1 MIGKLTG
8 VIDSIEDDHLI
19 LDVSGVG
26 YLVYCAG
33 NTLASL
39 NINQN
44 LAILIEMIVKEDQL
58 TLYGFTDTSQKKWFK
73 LLQTVQG
80 VGARMALSILGILT
94 PDQLIGA
101 ILAQDYNSFKQVSG
115 IGAKLASRIVNE
127 LQNKEGI
134 TSLSS
139 GLTNSGSL
147 GKTPNTSISQSQNIV
162 SDALSALS
170 NLGFNR
176 SEAYKVLT
184 EIYNQNNEITL
195 EQLIKQGLSTLGRR

>member
-8 VIDSIEDDHLI
+8 IIDSIEDDHLI
-19 LDVSGVG
+19 LDVNGVG

-33 NTLASL
+33 STLASL

-44 LAILIEMIVKEDQL
+44 LAILTEMIVKEDQL
-58 TLYGFTDTSQKKWFK
+58 TLYGFTNTSQKKWFK

-94 PDQLIGA
+94 PDQLISA

-134 TSLSS
+134 TSLSG
-139 GLTNSGSL
+139 GLTGGS
-147 GKTPNTSISQSQNIV
+147 PNKSSAFASQSQNIV
-162 SDALSALS
+162 GDALSALS

-176 SEAYKVLT
+176 SEAYRVLT

-195 EQLIKQGLSTLGRR
+195 EQLIKQGLATLGRRG

>member
-19 LDVSGVG
+19 LDVNGVG

-115 IGAKLASRIVNE
+115 IGAKLSSRIVNE

-162 SDALSALS
+162 GDALSALS

-176 SEAYKVLT
+176 SDAYRVLT

>member
-94 PDQLIGA
+94 PDQLISA

-134 TSLSS
+134 TSLSG
-139 GLTNSGSL
+139 GLTGGS
-147 GKTPNTSISQSQNIV
+147 PNKSSAFASQSQNIV
-162 SDALSALS
+162 GDALSALS

-176 SEAYKVLT
+176 SEAYRVLT

-195 EQLIKQGLSTLGRR
+195 EQLIKQGLATLGRRG